1 MSCQLNQQIC
11 ISFMHHFQPICKDI
25 ADHRVPVSDV
35 TVYAEQFIRNTKD
48 KLSPELQTE
57 LTGLVTELRETYER
71 LLRDSQGWQRESE
84 DTLAA
89 LKKDRDE
96 TVGDILCWDQEGD
109 STLD

>member
-1 MSCQLNQQIC
+1 MCWHLDQQFHLL
-11 ISFMHHFQPICKDI
+11 SMYHFQPICKDI

-96 TVGDILCWDQEGD
+96 TVGDILC
-109 STLD
+109 

>member
-1 MSCQLNQQIC
+1 MY
-11 ISFMHHFQPICKDI
+11 HFQPICKDI

-96 TVGDILCWDQEGD
+96 TVGDILCWDPEGL
-109 STLD
+109 STYD